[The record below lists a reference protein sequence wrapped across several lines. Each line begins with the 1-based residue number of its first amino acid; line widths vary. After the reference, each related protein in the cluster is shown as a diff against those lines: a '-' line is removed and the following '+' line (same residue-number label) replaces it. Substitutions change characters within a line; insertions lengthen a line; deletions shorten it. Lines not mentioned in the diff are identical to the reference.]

1 METVAL
7 NTQSV
12 VSFAQPNDL
21 DLKRI
26 QRGLESRRRYRYVSP
41 NVKAV
46 DGGYRIESPCCSRNI
61 DSDGGIIDVA
71 LLLYEPKSRSWR
83 LFRKDHERGSWEFH
97 SSYPRLH
104 ELLAA
109 LSADPERTFWQ

>member
-41 NVKAV
+41 VVAPV
-46 DGGYRIESPCCSRNI
+46 EAGYRIEAPCCSR
-61 DSDGGIIDVA
+61 
-71 LLLYEPKSRSWR
+71 
-83 LFRKDHERGSWEFH
+83 
-97 SSYPRLH
+97 
-104 ELLAA
+104 
-109 LSADPERTFWQ
+109 RTWI